1 MIFKEIEM
9 AQYLITYLGNPRE
22 MGKEEGRMH
31 MVKYREWLD
40 DLGHAAISPA
50 NPVRNAKT
58 IESDGSVIDGGITKM
73 SGYSIIEAESD
84 EAALAIVKACP
95 YLDVGGQLELAEL
108 VQMSS

>member
-1 MIFKEIEM
+1 M
-9 AQYLITYLGNPRE
+9 AQYLITYLGSPRE
-22 MGKEEGRMH
+22 MGRDEGRMH
-31 MVKYREWLD
+31 MVKYRDWLD
-40 DLGHAAISPA
+40 GLGDAVISAA

-58 IESDGSVIDGGITKM
+58 IESDGRVKNSGITKM

-84 EAALAIVKACP
+84 EEALAIVTACP